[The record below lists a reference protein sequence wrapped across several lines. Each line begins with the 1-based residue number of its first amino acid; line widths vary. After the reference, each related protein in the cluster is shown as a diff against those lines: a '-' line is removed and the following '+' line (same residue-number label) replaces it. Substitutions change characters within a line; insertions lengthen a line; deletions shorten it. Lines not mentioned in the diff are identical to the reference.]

1 MYGTIARVTAPPA
14 NVGAMQALAQRI
26 GMAPGQVARYIF
38 QADADPGELWLVALF
53 ESKDAYWA
61 NARSPEQ
68 HARYLEL
75 RSLLNADPEWH
86 DGAVIDAVI
95 DAAAADR
102 NAASVRRV
110 YDELINQENKAVIDE
125 LFAPDVVIH
134 DPFMGTMQ
142 GMDAFRQLLGLFD
155 TAFPH
160 HRVTVEAIMEQDDL
174 VCVLHTHT
182 ATHTGPFMGA
192 APTGRSIVVNG
203 LELFRM
209 AGGKIVEFWRKDDDA
224 SLLMQ
229 LGILPAPAAA

>member
-1 MYGTIARVTAPPA
+1 MGT
-14 NVGAMQALAQRI
+14 
-26 GMAPGQVARYIF
+26 APGQVARYVF
-38 QADADPGELWLVALF
+38 QADTDPGEMWLIGIF

-75 RSLLNADPEWH
+75 RSHLDADPEWH
-86 DGAVIDAVI
+86 DGTVI
-95 DAAAADR
+95 DAALTSSNTAV
-102 NAASVRRV
+102 VRRV
-110 YDELINQENKAVIDE
+110 YDELINLEQKEIIDE
-125 LFAPDVVIH
+125 VFAPGVVIH

-142 GMDAFRQLLGLFD
+142 GMNAFRQLLGVFD

-160 HRVTVEAIMEQDDL
+160 HRVSVEATLEQGDL

-209 AGGKIVEFWRKDDDA
+209 EGGKIVEFWRKDDDA
-224 SLLMQ
+224 SLLIQ
-229 LGILPAPAAA
+229 LGILPALAAA